1 MTSLLKEYHKQFC
14 FSKLDEVRAKTRALE
29 RTQYKLKSAE
39 EDNKDLQHEFEEER
53 QSLFDIIREQERQLQ
68 LQRQLLDT
76 MVPLIRRDC
85 NYYNLDKV
93 KSECK
98 YNEEEGEWLIPKVT
112 LTSTSLSAVLSKG
125 SLVANPQSP
134 SHLRKAEEG
143 RPRSPA
149 KWSEEDQYG
158 SKLLSRPDNT
168 DYFVPKRAKE
178 LLAECTVIKVS
189 PSLDRNNKSMRTS
202 ASLGTVN
209 KSPSHSGLNGS
220 LFNIESQFMPMTD
233 GKGKP
238 RKLNSIS
245 HLPGTS
251 IVMYST
257 LYKYISNFVY
267 EQTDLVISSL
277 VINKCQ
283 VH

>member
-1 MTSLLKEYHKQFC
+1 MFLLNLSTCTYCDIVIEGISQSFC

-112 LTSTSLSAVLSKG
+112 LTSTSLSAVPSKG
-125 SLVANPQSP
+125 SLVTNPHSP

-143 RPRSPA
+143 RPHSPA
-149 KWSEEDQYG
+149 KWSEDDQYG
-158 SKLLSRPDNT
+158 SKLLLKPDNT

-178 LLAECTVIKVS
+178 LLAECTVIKGS
-189 PSLDRNNKSMRTS
+189 PSLERTHKSMRTS

-233 GKGKP
+233 SKGKP

-245 HLPGTS
+245 HLPGTY
-251 IVMYST
+251 IVN
-257 LYKYISNFVY
+257 L
-267 EQTDLVISSL
+267 
-277 VINKCQ
+277 
-283 VH
+283 